1 MGDIDWSDFKVILAL
16 SRGGSIAGAGRILGI
31 DSSTVSRR
39 LSAAEEALGGC
50 VVLRGGKEFRFTSE
64 GTLALQAAE
73 AMEASVN
80 AAAYSIKSS
89 KQVIEGEV
97 KITCVEAYF
106 HVLNPVCERLN
117 AKYPK
122 LRVELAASDTMLNL
136 ASGVADIAWRG
147 AIPKEPDLI
156 MRRAIDFGWCLYA
169 SKEYA
174 ENHGLPKTVE
184 ELRDHRLILY
194 TENRLHMEGFR
205 WLEQFKTGKDGPA
218 RVPSTSLALRMAL
231 SGAGIAAL
239 HTHVDSEHLNLIKVF
254 PEPFSFQPSYLVYHE
269 SQRSSVRIRTVVDG
283 VLDYLTSIKHV
294 LMGV

>member
-1 MGDIDWSDFKVILAL
+1 LSEIDWSDFKVLLAL
-16 SRGGSIAGAGRILGI
+16 SRGGSIAGAGRILGV

-39 LSAAEEALGGC
+39 LAAAEEALGGC
-50 VVLRGGKEFRFTSE
+50 LVLRGGKEFRFTPE
-64 GTLALQAAE
+64 GTMALHAAE
-73 AMEASVN
+73 AMEASVH
-80 AAAYSIKSS
+80 AVASSIKSS

-122 LRVELAASDTMLNL
+122 LRVELVASDSMLNL
-136 ASGVADIAWRG
+136 ASGEADVAWRG

-156 MRRAIDFGWCLYA
+156 VRRAVDFGWCLYV

-174 ENHGLPKTVE
+174 ETYGLPKAIE

-239 HTHVDSEHLNLIKVF
+239 HAHVDSEHLNLIKVF
-254 PEPFSFQPSYLVYHE
+254 PEPFCFQPSYLVYHE
-269 SQRSSVRIRTVVDG
+269 SQRNSARIRAVVDG
-283 VLDYLTSIKHV
+283 VLDYLTGIKHV
-294 LMGV
+294 LMGA

>member
-1 MGDIDWSDFKVILAL
+1 MSEIDWSDFKVLLAL
-16 SRGGSIAGAGRILGI
+16 SRGGSIAGAGRILGV

-39 LSAAEEALGGC
+39 LAAIEDALGGC
-50 VVLRGGKEFRFTSE
+50 LVLRGGKEFRFTSE

-73 AMEASVN
+73 AMEASVSG
-80 AAAYSIKSS
+80 AANSIKSS

-122 LRVELAASDTMLNL
+122 LRVELEGSDRILSL
-136 ASGVADIAWRG
+136 ASGEVDIAWRG

-156 MRRAIDFGWCLYA
+156 VRRAVDFGWCLYA
-169 SKEYA
+169 SNEYA
-174 ENHGLPKTVE
+174 EIYGLPKTVE

-205 WLEQFKTGKDGPA
+205 WLEQFKTGRDGPA

-239 HTHVDSEHLNLIKVF
+239 HAHVDSEHLNLIKVF
-254 PEPFSFQPSYLVYHE
+254 PEPFNFQPSYLVYHE
-269 SQRSSVRIRTVVDG
+269 SQRNSARIHAVVDG
-283 VLDYLTSIKHV
+283 VLDYLKGIKHL
-294 LMGV
+294 LMGA

>member
-1 MGDIDWSDFKVILAL
+1 MGDVEWSDFKVLLAL
-16 SRGGSIAGAGRILGI
+16 SRGGSIAGAGRILNV

-39 LSAAEEALGGC
+39 LAAAEEALGGC
-50 VVLRGGKEFRFTSE
+50 LVLRGGKEFRFTPE
-64 GTLALQAAE
+64 GALALDAAK

-80 AAAYSIKSS
+80 GAASSIKSS

-122 LRVELAASDTMLNL
+122 LRVELVASDSMLNL
-136 ASGVADIAWRG
+136 ATGEADIAWRG

-156 MRRAIDFGWCLYA
+156 VRRAVDFGWCLYV
-169 SKEYA
+169 SQEYA
-174 ENHGLPKTVE
+174 ETYGLPKTIE

-239 HTHVDSEHLNLIKVF
+239 HAHVDSEHLNLIKVF
-254 PEPFSFQPSYLVYHE
+254 PEPFNFQPSYLVYHE
-269 SQRSSVRIRTVVDG
+269 SQRNSARIHAVVDG
-283 VLDYLTSIKHV
+283 VIDYLMGIKHV
-294 LMGV
+294 LMGA

>member
-1 MGDIDWSDFKVILAL
+1 LGDVEWSDFKVLLAL
-16 SRGGSIAGAGRILGI
+16 SRGGSIAGAGRILNV

-39 LSAAEEALGGC
+39 LAAAEEALGGC
-50 VVLRGGKEFRFTSE
+50 LVLRGGKEFRFTPE
-64 GTLALQAAE
+64 GALALDAAK

-80 AAAYSIKSS
+80 GAASSIKSS

-122 LRVELAASDTMLNL
+122 LRVELVASDSMLNL
-136 ASGVADIAWRG
+136 ATGEADIAWRG

-156 MRRAIDFGWCLYA
+156 VRRAVDFGWCLYV
-169 SKEYA
+169 SQEYA
-174 ENHGLPKTVE
+174 ETYGLPKTIE

-239 HTHVDSEHLNLIKVF
+239 HAHVDSEHLNLIKVF
-254 PEPFSFQPSYLVYHE
+254 PEPFNFQPSYLVYHE
-269 SQRSSVRIRTVVDG
+269 SQRNSARIHAVVDG
-283 VLDYLTSIKHV
+283 VIDYLMGIKHV
-294 LMGV
+294 LMGA